1 MHSMYLHYIT
11 NMSNDFFSVN
21 PGLLA
26 SCPQAFPH
34 SKGKLGSNLY
44 ATEEGRGHAD
54 TYRS

>member
-1 MHSMYLHYIT
+1 MI
-11 NMSNDFFSVN
+11 FSVN

-54 TYRS
+54 TYKS